1 MMQAKNGHDG
11 YPKPG
16 AANGQQGRYET
27 IENAVRVEETFKLNS
42 KGVQHLGGEEW
53 REKRS
58 GQENVGEEVQTL
70 IWGRSRGKF
79 RDCLFDLR

>member
-1 MMQAKNGHDG
+1 MSSGRSHPSRETGKELGMMQAKNGHDD

-42 KGVQHLGGEEW
+42 KGV
-53 REKRS
+53 
-58 GQENVGEEVQTL
+58 
-70 IWGRSRGKF
+70 
-79 RDCLFDLR
+79 